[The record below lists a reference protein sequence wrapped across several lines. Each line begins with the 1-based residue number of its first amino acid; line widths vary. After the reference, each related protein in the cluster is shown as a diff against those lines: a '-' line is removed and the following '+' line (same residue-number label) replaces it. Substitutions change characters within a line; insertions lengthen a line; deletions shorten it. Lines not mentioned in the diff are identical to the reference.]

1 MSKKDKKRPKGSLSK
16 VKLAIL
22 VGIIV
27 IAFASIAFF
36 LLLQLTSTETAIE
49 NDGGQKD
56 EKVVALER
64 ASKAAEE
71 GDTTE
76 VKKQYRTLIDAESD
90 IERKTVMMIDW
101 SGVLYAAGY
110 HQEAIAVAKEAES
123 LNEDRFLVADWL
135 SRVYE
140 YEKKYDC
147 LHQRSFQ
154 RVYSCEYQSCEY
166 PRKENYPN
174 CSCCLNLWDQRQFE
188 CF

>member
-49 NDGGQKD
+49 NDEGQKD

-140 YEKKYDC
+140 YEKKYDQSVKYY
-147 LHQRSFQ
+147 LLAGELADSPMNNLGFDKAHYDAEAA
-154 RVYSCEYQSCEY
+154 RV
-166 PRKENYPN
+166 KA
-174 CSCCLNLWDQRQFE
+174 LDK
-188 CF
+188 